1 MTYCSSDMNPAT
13 QQPASSPI
21 GVYECEVT
29 LKFRLIEES
38 LAHCDREQLLRLLVD
53 AFSYGSDDY
62 LEPLDTQVDVQEI
75 SELEASPDMRRQL
88 MRLRNASSIK

>member
-1 MTYCSSDMNPAT
+1 MNPAI
-13 QQPASSPI
+13 QQPASSPV

-62 LEPLDTQVDVQEI
+62 LEPLNTQVDIQEVP
-75 SELEASPDMRRQL
+75 ELEASPEMRRQL
-88 MRLRNASSIK
+88 MRLRNASGVK

>member
-1 MTYCSSDMNPAT
+1 MTYCSSDMNPAI
-13 QQPASSPI
+13 QQPASSPV

-62 LEPLDTQVDVQEI
+62 LEPLNTQVDTQEVP
-75 SELEASPDMRRQL
+75 ELEDTPEMRRQL
-88 MRLRNASSIK
+88 MRRRNASGVK